1 MEIKTLFAILSVGF
15 SAAAYVFYTR
25 SVLRSARPTLSAW
38 ISWGLMDGAIL
49 AAMIV
54 AGEIAWQMVAYVIG
68 VCVVL
73 AASIY
78 KKAALDW
85 KRLDTYCLVIV
96 VIAVTLWA
104 ISGDP
109 NIAIILSLVAITVGC
124 IPLIANVWKDP
135 SREPLLP
142 WLLITIGGFFGVLAI
157 REWNIAAALTP
168 VWFLALMGFF
178 VWLLV
183 RKPLSRSET

>member
-1 MEIKTLFAILSVGF
+1 MI
-15 SAAAYVFYTR
+15 AYVFYA
-25 SVLRSARPTLSAW
+25 SAVLHSARPTLSAW

-49 AAMIV
+49 AAMIC

-68 VCVVL
+68 VVVVL
-73 AASIY
+73 AVSIY
-78 KKAALDW
+78 KKAILDW
-85 KRLDTYCLVIV
+85 KRLDTYCMAIV
-96 VIAVTLWA
+96 VIAVALWA
-104 ISGDP
+104 ISGNP

-142 WLLITIGGFFGVLAI
+142 WLLITIGGIFGVLAI

-168 VWFLALMGFF
+168 VWFFALMSLF
-178 VWLLV
+178 VLLLM
-183 RKPLSRSET
+183 RKPNSRATV